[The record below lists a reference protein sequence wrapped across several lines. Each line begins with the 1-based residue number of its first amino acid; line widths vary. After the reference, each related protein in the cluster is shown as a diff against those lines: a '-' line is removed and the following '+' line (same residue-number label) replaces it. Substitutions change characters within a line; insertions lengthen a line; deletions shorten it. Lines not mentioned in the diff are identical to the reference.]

1 MKDKV
6 EFVHYSDVFGWPPM
20 VLEATTWEEAADE
33 LYNEGFANAG
43 RQKVVKRTYKWVSD
57 EPQIIDTDYKDTD
70 QDD

>member
-6 EFVHYSDVFGWPPM
+6 EFVHYSGVFDPM

-43 RQKVVKRTYKWVSD
+43 GQKVVKRTYKWVSD
-57 EPQIIDTDYKDTD
+57 EPQIIDTDYYAEDE
-70 QDD
+70 